1 MNCCSVQI
9 GQTPRRSW
17 WRDASGGA
25 ASGAL
30 LVLLPKCP
38 LCIAAYLAVWTGA
51 GMAMPVATHLRP
63 VLEFVFVAWVVVLL
77 VRSVVMRVCQE
88 V

>member
-38 LCIAAYLAVWTGA
+38 LCIAAYLALWTGA
-51 GMAMPVATHLRP
+51 SVAMPVATHLRL
-63 VLEFVFVAWVVVLL
+63 VLEIVFIALTGLL
-77 VRSVVMRVCQE
+77 IVRLVKMRTRRE